1 MNTAVAVFKK
11 ELIDALRDRK
21 TLMAVLL
28 SAVLIGPIVL
38 VILSSIISDI
48 ESRAEKREIYAAG
61 IEHAP
66 TLANYIARQTY
77 TIKAPPADFEVQLK
91 KSKFASPVLVIPKDF
106 EEKLAKGDAPELEL
120 ISDSANRNASVGV
133 GNIKSLINGFGR
145 ERSALTLASR
155 GVAPA
160 ALKTVDMDEKDLA
173 NANSRA
179 AQFTGM
185 LPFFLISAILYG
197 ALNAALDSTAG
208 ERERGSLE
216 PLLTNPA
223 SHLQM
228 VIGKWGA
235 VASVGI
241 LIAVLSALSFFPA
254 QWLIKSES
262 LQAMFQYGPKEA
274 IMFIVVLVPF
284 AAALSAVLMAVAIR
298 CKTFKEAQAS
308 NTFVILAV
316 SMVPL
321 VTVMNPSG
329 EQPWH
334 LAVPGL
340 AQNLVMTRVLKGEAL
355 DAMVIVV
362 PTLVCVVI
370 TVACLLFIARSLKSA
385 AVK

>member
-1 MNTAVAVFKK
+1 MNTTLAVFKK

-21 TLMAVLL
+21 TLIAVLL
-28 SAVLIGPIVL
+28 SSVLIGPIVL

-48 ESRAEKREIYAAG
+48 ESRAEKREIYAVG

-66 TLANYIARQTY
+66 TLANYVARQTY
-77 TIKAPPADFEVQLK
+77 TIKAPPTDFEEQLK
-91 KSKFASPVLVIPKDF
+91 KSKFSNPVLVIPKDF
-106 EEKLAKGDAPELEL
+106 EEKLAKGEAPELEL
-120 ISDSANRNASVGV
+120 ISDSGNRNASVGV
-133 GNIKSLINGFGR
+133 RNISSLITGFGR

-155 GVAPA
+155 GVAA
-160 ALKTVDMDEKDLA
+160 ATLKAVDLDEKDLA
-173 NANSRA
+173 NANARA

-197 ALNAALDSTAG
+197 CLNAALDTTAG

-223 SHLQM
+223 SHLEM
-228 VIGKWGA
+228 VVGKWGA

-241 LIAVLSALSFFPA
+241 LIAVMSALSFFPA
-254 QWLIKSES
+254 QWLIRSES

-274 IMFIVVLVPF
+274 LTFIAVLVPF
-284 AAALSAVLMAVAIR
+284 AASLAAVLMAVAIR

-321 VTVMNPSG
+321 VSVMNPSG

-334 LAVPGL
+334 LVVPGL
-340 AQNLVMTRVLKGEAL
+340 AQNLVMTRVLKGEPL
-355 DAMVIVV
+355 DAMVIAV
-362 PTLVCVVI
+362 PTLVCITI
-370 TVACLLFIARSLKSA
+370 TVACLLFIAHSLKSA

>member
-1 MNTAVAVFKK
+1 MNISLAVFKK

-21 TLMAVLL
+21 TLIAVLL
-28 SAVLIGPIVL
+28 SSVLIGPIVL
-38 VILSSIISDI
+38 IILSSIISDI
-48 ESRAEKREIYAAG
+48 ESRAEKREIYVTG

-77 TIKAPPADFEVQLK
+77 TVKAPPADFEEQLK
-91 KSKFASPVLVIPKDF
+91 KSKFSNPVLVIPKDF
-106 EEKLAKGDAPELEL
+106 EEKLTKGEVPELEL
-120 ISDSANRNASVGV
+120 ISDSGNRNASVGMR
-133 GNIKSLINGFGR
+133 NISSLITGFGR

-155 GVAPA
+155 GVAA
-160 ALKTVDMDEKDLA
+160 SALKSVDLDEKDLA
-173 NANSRA
+173 NANARA

-197 ALNAALDSTAG
+197 CLNAALDSTAG

-228 VIGKWGA
+228 VVGKWGA

-241 LIAVLSALSFFPA
+241 LIAVMSALSFFPA

-274 IMFIVVLVPF
+274 LTFIAVLVPF
-284 AAALSAVLMAVAIR
+284 AASLAAVLMAVAIR

-321 VTVMNPSG
+321 VSVMNPSG

-334 LAVPGL
+334 LVVPGL
-340 AQNLVMTRVLKGEAL
+340 AQNLVMTRVLKGEPL
-355 DAMVIVV
+355 DALVIAV
-362 PTLVCVVI
+362 PTLVCVAI

>member
-1 MNTAVAVFKK
+1 MNTALAVFKK
-11 ELIDALRDRK
+11 ELTDALRDRK

-66 TLANYIARQTY
+66 SLANYIARQTY
-77 TIKAPPADFEVQLK
+77 TIKLPPADFETQLK
-91 KSKFASPVLVIPKDF
+91 KSKFANPVLVIPKDF
-106 EEKLAKGDAPELEL
+106 EEKLAKGEAPELEL

-133 GNIKSLINGFGR
+133 GNIKGLINGFGR

-155 GVAPA
+155 GIAPA
-160 ALKTVDMDEKDLA
+160 ALKAVELDEKDLA

-284 AAALSAVLMAVAIR
+284 AAALSAVLMQWRFAAKHLR
-298 CKTFKEAQAS
+298 KRRQA
-308 NTFVILAV
+308 
-316 SMVPL
+316 
-321 VTVMNPSG
+321 
-329 EQPWH
+329 
-334 LAVPGL
+334 
-340 AQNLVMTRVLKGEAL
+340 TRL
-355 DAMVIVV
+355 
-362 PTLVCVVI
+362 
-370 TVACLLFIARSLKSA
+370 
-385 AVK
+385 